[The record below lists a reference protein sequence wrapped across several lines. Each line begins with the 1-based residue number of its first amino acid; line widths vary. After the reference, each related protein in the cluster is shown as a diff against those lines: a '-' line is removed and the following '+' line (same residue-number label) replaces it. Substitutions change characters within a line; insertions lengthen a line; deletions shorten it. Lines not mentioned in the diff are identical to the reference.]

1 MITDFFSEREL
12 NRLARKKGFNQRKGG
27 IPGYAFADSLI
38 FSGTGFDKHSLNDL
52 SSCLKVR
59 HNIEVTKQGVDE
71 RFTETTIQFF
81 KSILSE
87 LIRKVITDMPHIK
100 EMSHFEAV
108 RIKDS
113 TSFQIPEHLAV
124 HFSGSGGSASKAM
137 VRIQFEYD
145 FKSGEV
151 LDLSLHAF
159 NVQDQTD
166 SLNTVHTIKKNEL
179 SIRDLGYINRKYL
192 EAIIGNQAYYL
203 NRSGANV
210 GIYFKENKKMNKV
223 NFVDLKRSM
232 TKKGISILD
241 KTAFLYEGADKFETR
256 IIIELL
262 PDDIVNERIR
272 KMKKEAKKK
281 QHNISA
287 EHIARACFNIFI
299 TNVSEAILPKEKVRE
314 LYCLRWQIELV
325 FKTWKSFG
333 ELHKTKKMKYERFVS
348 CIYARLI
355 MLMLNWKIFW
365 ELALKKWSSEK
376 LLMSIHK
383 FHKLMMNNFSEI
395 RQAAS
400 KSTYSFHKQINNI
413 LSCTKNLI
421 LEKKKNK
428 LSLQEVIML
437 LVE

>member
-1 MITDFFSEREL
+1 L
-12 NRLARKKGFNQRKGG
+12 GRKTNFNQRKGG
-27 IPGYAFADSLI
+27 IPGYAFADALI
-38 FSGTGFDKHSLNDL
+38 FPGCGFDKYSLNDM
-52 SSCLKVR
+52 SGNLKTR
-59 HNIEVTKQGVDE
+59 HKIEVTKQGVDE
-71 RFTETTIQFF
+71 RFTEETIQFL

-87 LIRKVITDMPHIK
+87 LVRKVITDMPHIK
-100 EMSHFEAV
+100 EMSYFNAV

-113 TSFQIPEHLAV
+113 TSFQIPEHLAK
-124 HFSGSGGSASKAM
+124 HFPGSGGSASKAM

-166 SLNTVHTIKKNEL
+166 SVNTLHTIKEKEL
-179 SIRDLGYINRKYL
+179 KISDLGYVNQKYL
-192 EAIIGNQAYYL
+192 KAIVDKKAYYL
-203 NRSGANV
+203 NRPGASV
-210 GIYFKENKKMNKV
+210 GIYFEENKKMNKV
-223 NFVDLKRSM
+223 NFVNLKRSM
-232 TKKGISILD
+232 RKKGIGILD

-262 PDDIVNERIR
+262 PDDIVNERLR
-272 KMKKEAKKK
+272 KINKEAKKK
-281 QHNISA
+281 KRNVSK
-287 EHIARACFNIFI
+287 EHKARACFNIFI
-299 TNVSEAILPKEKVRE
+299 TNVSAEILSKEKVRE

-348 CIYARLI
+348 CLYARLI

-376 LLMSIHK
+376 LLISIHK
-383 FHKLMMNNFSEI
+383 YHKLMMIN
-395 RQAAS
+395 
-400 KSTYSFHKQINNI
+400 FHKIREAVLRSAYFFHKEINNI
-413 LSCTKNLI
+413 LNCTKNLT
-421 LEKKKNK
+421 LEQKKNK
-428 LSLQEVIML
+428 LSLQEIIML

>member
-1 MITDFFSEREL
+1 MGRRTD
-12 NRLARKKGFNQRKGG
+12 FNQRKGG
-27 IPGYAFADSLI
+27 IPGYSFADSLI
-38 FSGTGFDKHSLNDL
+38 FSGSGFDKHSLNDM
-52 SSCLKVR
+52 SGCLKIR
-59 HNIEVTKQGVDE
+59 HNIEVTRQGVDE
-71 RFTETTIQFF
+71 RFTETTVLFF

-100 EMSHFEAV
+100 ELSHFKAV

-113 TSFQIPEHLAV
+113 TSFQIPEHLAEY
-124 HFSGSGGSASKAM
+124 FPGSGGSASKAM

-166 SLNTVHTIKKNEL
+166 SVNTLHTIKEKEL
-179 SIRDLGYINRKYL
+179 KISDLGYVNQKYL
-192 EAIIGNQAYYL
+192 KTIVAKKAYYL
-203 NRSGANV
+203 NRPGASV
-210 GIYFKENKKMNKV
+210 GVYFKKNKKMNKV
-223 NFVDLKRSM
+223 NFVNLKRSM
-232 TKKGISILD
+232 RKKGIGILD
-241 KTAFLYEGADKFETR
+241 KTAFLYEGANKFETR

-262 PDDIVNERIR
+262 PDDIVNERLR
-272 KMKKEAKKK
+272 KINKEAKKK
-281 QHNISA
+281 NRNVSK
-287 EHIARACFNIFI
+287 EHKARACFNIFI
-299 TNVSEAILPKEKVRE
+299 TNVSVGILPKEKVRE

-348 CIYARLI
+348 CLYARLI

-383 FHKLMMNNFSEI
+383 FHKLMMNNISQI
-395 RQAAS
+395 RQAIS
-400 KSTYSFHKQINNI
+400 KSAYFFHKEINNI
-413 LSCTKNLI
+413 LNCTKNLT

-428 LSLQEVIML
+428 LCLQEIIML